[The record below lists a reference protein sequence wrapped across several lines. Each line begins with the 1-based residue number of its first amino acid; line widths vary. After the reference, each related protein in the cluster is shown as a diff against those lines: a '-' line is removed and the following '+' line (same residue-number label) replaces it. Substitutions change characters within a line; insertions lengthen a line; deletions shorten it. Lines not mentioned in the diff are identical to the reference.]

1 MAVLVIFCSFWTKK
15 IFGTSFVNDKS
26 TAGSWEALKVRSCF
40 FFLLLLSWQP
50 KGQNLSKVCQ
60 KISLNLNF
68 LVKSRK
74 LGKPQPTALSAGKR
88 CFNLLASILGH
99 VHSWELIFG
108 SWPQIGLKFFPQNFS
123 PIGQYLS
130 EWEPLLCP
138 ATHIFDI
145 FLIFLWNGSR
155 PAPQTGLFRAENF
168 FQACWVNFLE
178 VLDRQDASC
187 GPVDRPMAEYT
198 PSQGLICAE
207 KNHP

>member
-1 MAVLVIFCSFWTKK
+1 M
-15 IFGTSFVNDKS
+15 
-26 TAGSWEALKVRSCF
+26 F
-40 FFLLLLSWQP
+40 FFLLLLSRQP

-74 LGKPQPTALSAGKR
+74 LGKPQPTALPARKR
-88 CFNLLASILGH
+88 CFDLLASILGH
-99 VHSWELIFG
+99 VHSWELIFE
-108 SWPQIGLKFFPQNFS
+108 SWPQIGLKFFSSKFQPNRTIFERMGAAFVS
-123 PIGQYLS
+123 RD
-130 EWEPLLCP
+130 
-138 ATHIFDI
+138 THFWH

-178 VLDRQDASC
+178 VLDRQDASY
-187 GPVDRPMAEYT
+187 GPVDRPTAEYT

-207 KNHP
+207 KNYP